1 MTDSAF
7 ADLVAANRAY
17 AESFDTPGL
26 TAPADA
32 ELAVV
37 TCMDSRIDPLALLGL
52 GLGDAKVIRN
62 PGGQVTD
69 DALTALVLATSL
81 LACRRIAV
89 IEHTR
94 CAMASADD
102 AGIARLVGDA
112 TGFDTS
118 GFTPGAIADQHER
131 IAADIQRIRDHA
143 LIGDDV
149 EVGGFVYD
157 VDTGLL
163 EQVA

>member
-1 MTDSAF
+1 MASCQRP
-7 ADLVAANRAY
+7 VARFWIQPKKPNTT
-17 AESFDTPGL
+17 TPSS
-26 TAPADA
+26 D
-32 ELAVV
+32 
-37 TCMDSRIDPLALLGL
+37 DRITQASNPSPL
-52 GLGDAKVIRN
+52 
-62 PGGQVTD
+62 
-69 DALTALVLATSL
+69 SL

-118 GFTPGAIADQHER
+118 AFTPGAIADQRDR
-131 IAADIQRIRDHA
+131 IAADLQRIHDHA

-149 EVGGFVYD
+149 EVAGFVYD